1 MIYIIDY
8 KKGKI
13 EFKILEEVLNEEETY
28 VNFLFQLNKKNYY
41 IIYNF
46 KINYII
52 IYLANNTFFSLLF
65 LLVFYLILKFLFHQS
80 NFHKPFQ
87 PF

>member
-1 MIYIIDY
+1 MIYIIDD

-13 EFKILEEVLNEEETY
+13 EFTILEEVLNEEETY

-46 KINYII
+46 KINYVI
-52 IYLANNTFFSLLF
+52 IYLAKKISKYT
-65 LLVFYLILKFLFHQS
+65 IIKFVI
-80 NFHKPFQ
+80 
-87 PF
+87 

>member
-1 MIYIIDY
+1 MIYIIDD

-13 EFKILEEVLNEEETY
+13 EFTILEEVLNEEETY

-52 IYLANNTFFSLLF
+52 IYLAKKISKYT
-65 LLVFYLILKFLFHQS
+65 IIKFV
-80 NFHKPFQ
+80 N
-87 PF
+87 